1 MYIGLGPNGA
11 GNRVVNDNHSRREWM
26 IGDPIFRPACIV
38 DAGTTRTGGNQ
49 MSRTPSMLAIAAA
62 IGASLLLGCAGQEPA
77 RLAEA
82 PLAEP
87 SSARSPANG
96 PALYFPPAGGSWKT
110 VDPAETGWDKEGLDA
125 ALALAG
131 ERDSTSVVILHRGRI
146 LAERHWTLDSPSRGH
161 VNGSH
166 GPDAAGHAVEDV
178 ASVQKS
184 VVAIL
189 VGMAQER
196 GLLTLDDPVTDH
208 AGRWTE
214 ATEEQERAV
223 TIRHLMA
230 MTTGLTP
237 ALEYDA
243 PPGSKWMYNTPAY
256 HRLLRIVAAAAGLDR
271 NEVTRE
277 WLTGPLGMR
286 DSRWEPRPWAS
297 SAIAIGFAAGAR
309 DLARFGLFILAGG
322 TWNGETI
329 VEDTAYL
336 TEMLRPSQTLNPS
349 YGLLWWVNDQASSM
363 SWAIPPVTTD
373 GPLIPAAPT
382 DLVAAQGARDRKLYV
397 VPSLDLVVSRLGDNG
412 SLEDSS
418 FNDAFWEQLMEAAPG
433 RQTRMLPRDLVHR
446 SDCMT

>member
-1 MYIGLGPNGA
+1 M
-11 GNRVVNDNHSRREWM
+11 S
-26 IGDPIFRPACIV
+26 IV
-38 DAGTTRTGGNQ
+38 RAVF
-49 MSRTPSMLAIAAA
+49 A
-62 IGASLLLGCAGQEPA
+62 IGAATCASLLPA
-77 RLAEA
+77 WDETGSGRASPEQAAEV
-82 PLAEP
+82 
-87 SSARSPANG
+87 SSAASPASDRR
-96 PALYFPPAGGSWKT
+96 LYFPPVDGPWET
-110 VDPAETGWDKEGLDA
+110 VDPSEAGWDAERIDA
-125 ALALAG
+125 ALTLAG
-131 ERDSTSVVILHRGRI
+131 ERSSTGVVILHRGRI

-166 GPDAAGHAVEDV
+166 GPNAAGHAIEDV

-184 VVAIL
+184 VVAVL
-189 VGMAQER
+189 VGQAQER

-208 AGRWTE
+208 AGAWTE

-237 ALEYDA
+237 GLEHDA
-243 PPGSKWMYNTPAY
+243 EPGSKWLYNPPAY

-271 NEVTRE
+271 NEVTRA

-286 DSRWEPRPWAS
+286 DSRWEPRPWAR
-297 SAIAIGFAAGAR
+297 SAIATGFAASAR

-336 TEMLRPSQTLNPS
+336 TEMLRPSQALNPS

-363 SWAIPPVTTD
+363 SWAIPPVTTA
-373 GPLIPAAPT
+373 GPLIPAAPP
-382 DLVAAQGARDRKLYV
+382 DLAAAQGARDRKLYV

-412 SLEDSS
+412 SLEGSS
-418 FNDAFWEQLMEAAPG
+418 FNDAFWERLVEAAP
-433 RQTRMLPRDLVHR
+433 RP
-446 SDCMT
+446 

>member
-1 MYIGLGPNGA
+1 MSMI
-11 GNRVVNDNHSRREWM
+11 RVA
-26 IGDPIFRPACIV
+26 F
-38 DAGTTRTGGNQ
+38 
-49 MSRTPSMLAIAAA
+49 A
-62 IGASLLLGCAGQEPA
+62 IGAAMCASLLPIWAETGSGRASSAQAGQVSAAAPPA
-77 RLAEA
+77 SDR
-82 PLAEP
+82 
-87 SSARSPANG
+87 R
-96 PALYFPPAGGSWKT
+96 LYFPPADGAWET
-110 VDPAETGWDKEGLDA
+110 VAPAEAGWDAERLDA
-125 ALALAG
+125 ALAVAG
-131 ERDSTSVVILHRGRI
+131 ERDSTGVVILHRGRI
-146 LAERHWTLDSPSRGH
+146 LAERHWTLDAPSRGH

-184 VVAIL
+184 VVAVL

-237 ALEYDA
+237 ALEHDA
-243 PPGSKWMYNTPAY
+243 KPGSKWLYNTPAY

-297 SAIAIGFAAGAR
+297 SAIATGFAASAR
-309 DLARFGLFILAGG
+309 DLARFGLLILAGG
-322 TWNGETI
+322 TWNGETV

-336 TEMLRPSQTLNPS
+336 TEMLRPSQALNPS

-363 SWAIPPVTTD
+363 SWAIPPVTTA
-373 GPLIPAAPT
+373 GPLIPAAPP
-382 DLVAAQGARDRKLYV
+382 DLIAAQGARDRKLYV
-397 VPSLDLVVSRLGDNG
+397 VPSLDLVVARLGDNG
-412 SLEDSS
+412 SLEGSS
-418 FNDAFWEQLMEAAPG
+418 FNDAFWERLMEAAP
-433 RQTRMLPRDLVHR
+433 RR
-446 SDCMT
+446 

>member
-1 MYIGLGPNGA
+1 
-11 GNRVVNDNHSRREWM
+11 
-26 IGDPIFRPACIV
+26 
-38 DAGTTRTGGNQ
+38 
-49 MSRTPSMLAIAAA
+49 MLATAAA
-62 IGASLLLGCAGQEPA
+62 MGVTLLLGCAGQEPA
-77 RLAEA
+77 GPTEE
-82 PLAEP
+82 PLAEE
-87 SSARSPANG
+87 SFAVSPANG
-96 PALYFPPAGGSWKT
+96 PALYFPPTDGAWET
-110 VDPAETGWDKEGLDA
+110 VDPAEAGWDAERLDA
-125 ALALAG
+125 ALTLAG
-131 ERDSTSVVILHRGRI
+131 ERRSTGVAILHRGRI

-166 GPDAAGHAVEDV
+166 GSNPAGHAVEDV

-184 VVAIL
+184 VVAVL

-196 GLLTLDDPVTDH
+196 GLLSLDDPVTDH

-214 ATEEQERAV
+214 ATGEQERAV

-243 PPGSKWMYNTPAY
+243 PPGSKWLYNTPAY

-297 SAIAIGFAAGAR
+297 SAIATGFAASAR
-309 DLARFGLFILAGG
+309 DLARFGLLILAGG

-329 VEDTAYL
+329 VEDTASL
-336 TEMLRPSQTLNPS
+336 TEMLRPSQALNPS

-363 SWAIPPVTTD
+363 SWAIPPVTTA
-373 GPLIPAAPT
+373 GPLIPAAPP

-397 VPSLDLVVSRLGDNG
+397 VPSLDLVVARLGDNG
-412 SLEDSS
+412 SLEGSS
-418 FNDAFWEQLMEAAPG
+418 FNDAFWERLVEAAP
-433 RQTRMLPRDLVHR
+433 RP
-446 SDCMT
+446 